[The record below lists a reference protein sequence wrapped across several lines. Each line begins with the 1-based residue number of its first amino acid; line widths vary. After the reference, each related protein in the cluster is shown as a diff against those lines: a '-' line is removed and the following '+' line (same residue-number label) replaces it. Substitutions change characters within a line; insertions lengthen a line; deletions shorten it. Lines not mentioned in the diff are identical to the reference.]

1 VTSHQIIDDILLP
14 GSLSVVFQPIVRVDG
29 EARSLHAVEGLT
41 RGPKGTNMESA
52 LVLFEYVRRKH
63 QELEVDRACVS
74 EVLRAAATLQH
85 EPAVTFNV
93 HASTL
98 SRDPEFL
105 TFLGDAAESEGVP
118 LGRLTIEV
126 VQHAP
131 VWDGPSFQ
139 SALDAL
145 RHIGVGIAL
154 DDVGLGQSN
163 FRMMLDCRPDYFK
176 VDSYFIKGCHT
187 DYHRQAIL
195 ESITGLAVK
204 FGALVIAE
212 GVEDEADLEAVR
224 RIGVPLAQGHFFSKP
239 LAPGRVND
247 GIDAMGL
254 A

>member
-1 VTSHQIIDDILLP
+1 MSERQIIDEILQP
-14 GSLSVVFQPIVRVDG
+14 GGLSVVFQPIIRIDG
-29 EARSLHAVEGLT
+29 ASRSLHAIEGLT

-63 QELEVDRACVS
+63 QEMHVDRACVN
-74 EVLRAAATLQH
+74 EVLRAAAGLDH
-85 EPAVTFNV
+85 KPAVTLNV

-105 TFLGDAAESEGVP
+105 TFLGDAAESHGIP
-118 LGRLTIEV
+118 LGRLTVEV

-176 VDSYFIKGCHT
+176 VDGYFIKGCHG

-195 ESITGLAVK
+195 ESIAGLAVK
-204 FGALVIAE
+204 FGASVIAE
-212 GVEDEADLEAVR
+212 GVEDEADLEAVQ
-224 RIGVPLAQGHFFSKP
+224 RIGVTLVQGHLFSEALP
-239 LAPGRVND
+239 PGKLNE
-247 GIDAMGL
+247 GIAAMGFS
-254 A
+254 

>member
-1 VTSHQIIDDILLP
+1 LSERQIIDEILQP
-14 GSLSVVFQPIVRVDG
+14 GGLSVVFQPIVRLDG
-29 EARSLHAVEGLT
+29 ARRSLHAIEGLT

-63 QELEVDRACVS
+63 QEMKVDRACVTA
-74 EVLRAAATLQH
+74 VLRAAAGLDQKA
-85 EPAVTFNV
+85 AVTLNV

-105 TFLGDAAESEGVP
+105 TFLGDAAESQGVP
-118 LGRLTIEV
+118 LGRLTVEV

-154 DDVGLGQSN
+154 DDVCLGQSN

-176 VDSYFIKGCHT
+176 VDGYFVRGCHG

-195 ESITGLAVK
+195 ESIAGLAVK
-204 FGALVIAE
+204 FGAAVIAE
-212 GVEDEADLEAVR
+212 GVEDEADLETVQ
-224 RIGVPLAQGHFFSKP
+224 RIGVVLAQGHLFSEALP
-239 LAPGRVND
+239 VDEVNASIEAL
-247 GIDAMGL
+247 GFT
-254 A
+254 

>member
-1 VTSHQIIDDILLP
+1 MSARQIIDDILKP

-29 EARSLHAVEGLT
+29 EAPSLHGVEGLT

-63 QELEVDRACVS
+63 QEMQVDRACVHA
-74 EVLRAAATLQH
+74 VLRAAARLDHQ
-85 EPAVTFNV
+85 PAVTLNV

-105 TFLGDAAESEGVP
+105 TFLGDAAESHGVP
-118 LGRLTIEV
+118 LGRLTVDV

-131 VWDGPSFQ
+131 VWDGPSLQ

-176 VDSYFIKGCHT
+176 VDGYFVKGCHA

-195 ESITGLAVK
+195 ESITALAAK
-204 FGALVIAE
+204 FGASVIAE
-212 GVEDEADLEAVR
+212 GVENEADLEAVQL
-224 RIGVPLAQGHFFSKP
+224 IGVSFAQGHLFSEP
-239 LAPGRVND
+239 LPPDKVN
-247 GIDAMGL
+247 AGL
-254 A
+254 EALGAS

>member
-1 VTSHQIIDDILLP
+1 MSERQIIDAILEP
-14 GSLSVVFQPIVRVDG
+14 GSLSIVFQPILRIDDETLRIHAI
-29 EARSLHAVEGLT
+29 EALT

-63 QELEVDRACVS
+63 QEMQVDRACVS
-74 EVLRAAATLQH
+74 AVLRAVATLEHQ
-85 EPAVTFNV
+85 PAVSLNV

-105 TFLGDAAESEGVP
+105 TFLGDAAASEGVR
-118 LGRLTIEV
+118 LGRLTVEV

-145 RHIGVGIAL
+145 RHIGVAIAL

-176 VDSYFIKGCHT
+176 IDGYVVNGCHG
-187 DYHRQAIL
+187 DYHRQAGCH
-195 ESITGLAVK
+195 SPRGTSSRSR
-204 FGALVIAE
+204 F
-212 GVEDEADLEAVR
+212 R
-224 RIGVPLAQGHFFSKP
+224 RAS
-239 LAPGRVND
+239 
-247 GIDAMGL
+247 
-254 A
+254 

>member
-1 VTSHQIIDDILLP
+1 MSERQIIDDLLQP
-14 GSLSVVFQPIVRVDG
+14 GSLSVVFQPIIRFDG
-29 EARSLHAVEGLT
+29 ETRVLHAIEGLT
-41 RGPKGTNMESA
+41 RGPKGSNMESA

-63 QELEVDRACVS
+63 QEMQIDRACVN
-74 EVLRAAATLQH
+74 EVLRAAAALDHQL
-85 EPAVTFNV
+85 AVTLNV

-105 TFLGDAAESEGVP
+105 TFLGDAAESHGVP
-118 LGRLTIEV
+118 LGRLTVEV

-176 VDSYFIKGCHT
+176 VDGYFIKGCHG

-195 ESITGLAVK
+195 ESIAGLAVK

-212 GVEDEADLEAVR
+212 GVEDEADLDAVR
-224 RIGVPLAQGHFFSKP
+224 RIGITHAQGHLFSAALHP
-239 LAPGRVND
+239 ASLNESLGNLGVS
-247 GIDAMGL
+247 
-254 A
+254 